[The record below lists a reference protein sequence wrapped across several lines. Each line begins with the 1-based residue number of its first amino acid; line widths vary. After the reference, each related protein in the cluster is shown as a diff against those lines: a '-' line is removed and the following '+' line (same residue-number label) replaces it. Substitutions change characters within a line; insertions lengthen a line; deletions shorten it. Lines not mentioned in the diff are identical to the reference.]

1 VPTSNEVSRL
11 QPAVFLDRDGVL
23 IENRPDYV
31 RSWQDLVPL
40 PGALGSLARLSA
52 LPLRIVIVTN
62 QSAVGR
68 GLLPLATAHEINR
81 RLVDQVVAAGGRID
95 GVYLCPHLPGSG
107 CACRKPAPGLILQAA
122 TELHLD
128 LPSSVLIGDSV
139 TDIQAGKAAGVG
151 RLALVRT
158 GLGALLDAGP
168 HPLGLLQV
176 PIFRDL
182 AEALSTLFP
191 AA

>member
-1 VPTSNEVSRL
+1 
-11 QPAVFLDRDGVL
+11 L

-40 PGALGSLARLSA
+40 PGALESLVRLSA

-68 GLLPLATAHEINR
+68 GLLPLATAHEINH

-128 LPSSVLIGDSV
+128 LPSSVLIGDAV
-139 TDIQAGKAAGVG
+139 TDIQAGRAAGVG

-158 GLGALLDAGP
+158 GLGSRLEAGS
-168 HPLGLLQV
+168 HLLGLPEV

-182 AEALSTLFP
+182 AQALSALFP
-191 AA
+191 TA